1 MGVINETEYRLRNEY
16 LSTKVLFYKRGIT
29 NTKNGGLIKP
39 DKNVTRKEKYIPISL
54 ININERD
61 LNARLANCYIK
72 KIIHHKQVKFIPEM
86 QLF

>member
-1 MGVINETEYRLRNEY
+1 MGVISETECRLRNEY

-29 NTKNGGLIKP
+29 NTKNGGIIKP
-39 DKNVTRKEKYIPISL
+39 DKNVTRKKKYIPISL

-72 KIIHHKQVKFIPEM
+72 KIIHHKQVDFIPEM